1 MRIAIYH
8 NHRNPRA
15 AELALATAKTLKAE
29 GADVVCVET
38 PLLRSEAV
46 PLEKLESEAP
56 DLMVAVG
63 GDGTILRALQR
74 YSGPVLGINAGV
86 LGFLTETGPDHV
98 EKSLRRLLAGDYILD
113 ERMKLMCTRAGERLL
128 DCTNECVVHTSKVAK
143 MRSFDI
149 RVRGETLDTVRA
161 DGIIV
166 ATPTGSTSYALSAGG
181 PVVHPSMDA
190 LVIVPLAPF
199 SLTAE
204 PIVVP
209 GNSVV
214 EITPRDKGRTAVLV
228 LDGQEEVD
236 LSGGEAVTISR
247 SERRARFVRFS
258 QRFFER
264 LGRRLETE

>member
-1 MRIAIYH
+1 VKVALYH

-15 AELALATAKTLKAE
+15 AEVALSAAKSLKVA
-29 GADVVCVET
+29 GADVIFVET
-38 PLLRSEAV
+38 PLKGADAT
-46 PLEKLESEAP
+46 PLEKLEGSGP
-56 DLMVAVG
+56 GIMVAVG

-86 LGFLTETGPDHV
+86 LGFLTEVGPDEADKAV
-98 EKSLRRLLAGDYILD
+98 ARLMAGDYILD
-113 ERMKLMCTRAGERLL
+113 ERMKLMCTKAQERLL
-128 DCTNECVVHTSKVAK
+128 DCTNECVLHTSKVAK

-149 RVRGETLDTVRA
+149 RVRGEKLDPVRA
-161 DGIIV
+161 DGIII

-190 LVIVPLAPF
+190 IVIVPLAPF

-236 LSGGEAVTISR
+236 VSGGEFVTISR